1 MIGAAPSRGLVS
13 VVVDGEDQR
22 SILQARLRFGSKQ
35 CALG

>member
-1 MIGAAPSRGLVS
+1 MIGAAASRALGS
-13 VVVDGEDQR
+13 VVVDGSGQR